1 MTHSYQS
8 KSDMKCRKKT
18 KSLTSTEIRKRTKE
32 EPDKNSQSL
41 NPKPEAGMWFGDRM
55 SNTD

>member
-1 MTHSYQS
+1 
-8 KSDMKCRKKT
+8 MKCRKKT
-18 KSLTSTEIRKRTKE
+18 KSLTSTEMRKITKE